1 MNHVLADIKEFQQEL
16 IAIRRDI
23 HKHPETAFEEHR
35 TSQLIADR
43 LTQWGLEIHRG
54 LAKTGVVGT
63 LVGRSPGITIGLRAD
78 LDALNIEEHSLRDHK
93 SIHEGKM
100 HACGHDGHTAM
111 LLGAARYFSLN
122 RDFPG
127 IIHFIF
133 QPAEEGQGGGRVM
146 IEEGLFKLFPCDMVF
161 GMHNMPGIA
170 AGDFAICPGP
180 IMAASDT
187 WTVTFSG
194 SGGHGSMPH
203 LATDATLAGANFITG
218 IQSIISRNVA
228 PSDSAVLSVGYVHG
242 GHYNSANVIPSSVVV
257 RGTARS
263 FLPETRDLLE
273 RRMTEISQACAAA
286 NGCEVE
292 FEYLRR
298 YPPVINAAVQTE
310 LAVSAAGLTVGE
322 GRVNTELKP
331 LTAGEDFSFM
341 IHEVPG
347 AYILIGNGRDD
358 GYAAN
363 IHTPEFDFNDS
374 ILATG
379 SAYWVNLVKVANC

>member
-1 MNHVLADIKEFQQEL
+1 MNTVLAEIKEFEREL

-35 TSQLIADR
+35 TSQLVADL
-43 LTQWGLEIHRG
+43 LTEWGLEVHRG
-54 LAKTGVVGT
+54 LAQTGVVGT
-63 LVGRSPGITIGLRAD
+63 LVGSLPGRTIGLRAD
-78 LDALNIEEHSLRDHK
+78 LDALDIEECSQCDHK
-93 SIHEGKM
+93 SVHEGKM

-111 LLGAARYFSLN
+111 LLGAVRYFSLN

-127 IIHFIF
+127 TIHFIF
-133 QPAEEGQGGGRVM
+133 QPAEEGLGGGRVM
-146 IEEGLFKLFPCDMVF
+146 VEEGLFKRFPCDTVF

-180 IMAASDT
+180 MMAASDT

-203 LATDATLAGANFITG
+203 LATDATLAGASFITSIQG
-218 IQSIISRNVA
+218 IVSRNVA
-228 PSDSAVLSVGYVHG
+228 PHDSAVLSVGYMHG

-273 RRMTEISQACAAA
+273 KRLAEVAQACATA
-286 NGCEVE
+286 NSCTVE
-292 FEYLRR
+292 FDYLRR
-298 YPPVINAAVQTE
+298 YPSVINAVAETA
-310 LAVSAAGLTVGE
+310 LAVRAATETVGAD
-322 GRVNTELKP
+322 RVNPELKP
-331 LTAGEDFSFM
+331 LTGSEDFSFM
-341 IHEVPG
+341 LKEVPG

-358 GYAAN
+358 AYCAN
-363 IHTPEFDFNDS
+363 VHTPNYDFNDS
-374 ILATG
+374 ILSTG
-379 SAYWVNLVKVANC
+379 SAYWVNLVKTVNI

>member
-35 TSQLIADR
+35 TSQLVADR

-257 RGTARS
+257 R
-263 FLPETRDLLE
+263 
-273 RRMTEISQACAAA
+273 
-286 NGCEVE
+286 
-292 FEYLRR
+292 
-298 YPPVINAAVQTE
+298 
-310 LAVSAAGLTVGE
+310 
-322 GRVNTELKP
+322 
-331 LTAGEDFSFM
+331 
-341 IHEVPG
+341 
-347 AYILIGNGRDD
+347 
-358 GYAAN
+358 
-363 IHTPEFDFNDS
+363 
-374 ILATG
+374 
-379 SAYWVNLVKVANC
+379 